1 MNGSARPAA
10 CARTALVIVDMQN
23 DFVSSAGAM
32 TRFGFSASDVQAS
45 VAPLAALLD
54 AGGRNGGPVFHTRIV
69 NDVRRNAPSCTAF
82 WGEPAVMLPG
92 SWGAEFIPELAPLP
106 TETVVEKYGYGAFLG
121 TSLDTALRAC
131 GVETI
136 TVAGT
141 GPNICGGDSMHQA
154 FALGYHVIAVS
165 DCLACFSR
173 RGSAHSATMKGVGL
187 YVIED
192 HYGRAVG
199 GGPMRTRLGTLR
211 RKIEGALV
219 FVFLGLLLVMA
230 TEHAYPD
237 CCSTSDA
244 SFSSVPTLMVVGR
257 LDFAPD
263 CLLRGYGDRVV
274 GTTNTRRWSRASV
287 NSDRSS

>member
-1 MNGSARPAA
+1 M
-10 CARTALVIVDMQN
+10 
-23 DFVSSAGAM
+23 
-32 TRFGFSASDVQAS
+32 
-45 VAPLAALLD
+45 
-54 AGGRNGGPVFHTRIV
+54 V
-69 NDVRRNAPSCTAF
+69 NEARRNAASWTAL
-82 WGEPAVMLPG
+82 WGEPAATLPG
-92 SWGAEFIPELAPLP
+92 SWGAELIPELGPLP
-106 TETVVEKYGYGAFLG
+106 TEIVVEEYIHGAFFG

-131 GVETI
+131 GAETI
-136 TVAGT
+136 AVAGT
-141 GPNICGGDSMHQA
+141 GPNICSGDSMHQA

-192 HYGRAVG
+192 HYGRVG
-199 GGPMRTRLGTLR
+199 GGAMRAWLGTLR
-211 RKIEGALV
+211 RTLEGALV
-219 FVFLGLLLVMA
+219 FVFLGLLLA
-230 TEHAYPD
+230 IAAEPAYPD
-237 CCSTSDA
+237 CCSTSDG

-263 CLLRGYGDRVV
+263 CLLRGYGNRVV